1 MKKYF
6 FALILST
13 SFYSSAQIDYL
24 EEIAIASCNCADSL
38 SPNLKISDRNI
49 RLGLCM
55 INACGPYGKELLR
68 DHQIDLKRIDSQGEE
83 LGVLVGI
90 KMASICPDKLIA
102 LAAEDEVKNDSES
115 SDDYRTTAGEGVV
128 FSIIAEPFVC
138 FTIKDEEGRKQ
149 KYYWL
154 TYLDS
159 EMNIENAFNTLKGR
173 EVYFEYVIDEI
184 FDPRI
189 REYRNINILVYLDI

>member
-1 MKKYF
+1 MKRYLF
-6 FALILST
+6 GLFLAT
-13 SFYSSAQIDYL
+13 SFYSFAQIDYL
-24 EEIAIASCNCADSL
+24 EKIAIASCSCADSL
-38 SPNLKISDRNI
+38 SPDLKISDRNI

-55 INACGPYGKELLR
+55 INACEPYGEELLR

-90 KMASICPDKLIA
+90 KMASICPDKLIE
-102 LAAEDEVKNDSES
+102 LAGEDEVNIDSES
-115 SDDYRTTAGEGVV
+115 SDEYRTIEGEGVV
-128 FSIIAEPFVC
+128 FSILEEPFVC

-154 TYLDS
+154 TYVDS
-159 EMNIENAFNTLKGR
+159 EMNIENAFNSLKGR
-173 EVYFEYVIDEI
+173 KVYFEYVIDEI